1 MRSAPSEH
9 PAKLDRITAAA
20 GNLNAFLR
28 FPVNTL
34 ARASLCVPWIAGRD
48 AAINRAAS
56 WETKKA
62 RTR

>member
-1 MRSAPSEH
+1 MRSAPCEH

-20 GNLNAFLR
+20 GNLNALLR

-34 ARASLCVPWIAGRD
+34 ARASLRVPWIAGRD
-48 AAINRAAS
+48 AAINPAAS
-56 WETKKA
+56 LQANKA